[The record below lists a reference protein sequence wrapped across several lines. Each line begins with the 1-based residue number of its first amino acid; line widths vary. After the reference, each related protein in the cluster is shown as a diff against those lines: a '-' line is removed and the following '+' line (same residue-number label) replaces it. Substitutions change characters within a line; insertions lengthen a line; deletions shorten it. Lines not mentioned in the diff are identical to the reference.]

1 MSVKNTP
8 DRPTVTGIAQRPRRH
23 RPAVAI
29 VTAHWG
35 EPPIEV
41 VGVTRLV
48 AGALARHADVTV
60 IHLTDVARG
69 RHADSVFDVRPVALL
84 GAQPARA
91 ALLRSAIGGD
101 DPTSGV
107 SAAALTLLREYDG
120 EAPGV
125 AEVLGEVAPKAVVLV
140 GSHQP
145 WDLGTLGRRGDSS
158 RPRVVAIPFCSD
170 RDLVPG
176 DLARLID
183 AADVIG
189 TIHPDEPDAITL
201 IDPGRAPDV
210 APIELTFS
218 SNIHARSGPLA
229 GLGRFGRYVLL
240 VRNWPS
246 GTPRPARP
254 VTREVLREVLGRIT
268 VVEVDGVR
276 WWASN
281 KKDALPLQ
289 VNYNRVNFSRLVAHA
304 SLTVDVRPQGP
315 VGLLAI
321 ESMLYGV
328 PALVPDATAAK
339 AHVAA
344 ANGGLWYRDV
354 GELFDGARAIVH
366 TQLGVVLADQAERYA
381 LAKHGDIDAFVAR
394 TAELVLGSQVTTLNY
409 DRRSAGT
416 TGRGPHGLLM
426 A

>member
-1 MSVKNTP
+1 MSAKSTP
-8 DRPTVTGIAQRPRRH
+8 DRETVTGIAQRPRRR

-29 VTAHWG
+29 VTPYWG
-35 EPPIEV
+35 ERPIEV
-41 VGVTRLV
+41 VGVTRLL

-60 IHLTDVARG
+60 IHLTDEVFG
-69 RHADSVFDVRPVALL
+69 RHADSVFDVRPVTLL
-84 GAQPARA
+84 GAQPTRA
-91 ALLRSAIGGD
+91 ALLRSAIGGNH
-101 DPTSGV
+101 PTTEVSG
-107 SAAALTLLREYDG
+107 AALTLLHEYDG

-125 AEVLGEVAPKAVVLV
+125 AEVLREIAPKAVMLV
-140 GSHQP
+140 GSYQP
-145 WDLGTLGRRGDSS
+145 WDLDALGRRGGPG

-170 RDLVPG
+170 GDLVPG

-183 AADVIG
+183 VADAIG
-189 TIHPDEPDAITL
+189 TIHPDEPDAITR
-201 IDPGRAPDV
+201 IDPSRVSDV
-210 APIELTFS
+210 VPIELAFS

-240 VRNWPS
+240 VRDWPPR
-246 GTPRPARP
+246 TPRAPRP

-281 KKDALPLQ
+281 KRDALPLQ

-304 SLTVDVRPQGP
+304 TLTVDVRPQGP
-315 VGLLAI
+315 VGRLAI

-328 PALVPDATAAK
+328 PVLVPDDTAAK

-354 GELFDGARAIVH
+354 GELFDGARVIVH
-366 TQLGVVLADQAERYA
+366 TPLGRILARRAQRYA
-381 LAKHGDIDAFVAR
+381 LAKHGDIDTFVAR
-394 TAELVLGSQVTTLNY
+394 TAELVLGTQVAAP
-409 DRRSAGT
+409 R
-416 TGRGPHGLLM
+416 
-426 A
+426 